1 VFAEESVANREAIGI
16 QFLDYWVGSLE
27 TWLLEQIRY
36 KAVKDDTYV
45 AILWSEYDDFV
56 KLGEIC
62 EEIIHARTFGYP
74 PAVLSLNAL
83 FSQKKN

>member
-1 VFAEESVANREAIGI
+1 MFAEESVTNGEAIGV

-27 TWLLEQIRY
+27 TWLLEQIGY
-36 KAVKDDTYV
+36 KAVGDDTYV
-45 AILWSEYDDFV
+45 AILRSEYDNFV

-74 PAVLSLNAL
+74 PTVLSLNAFL
-83 FSQKKN
+83 GQNN